1 MNTYRIIKRTAFWS
15 TGTLTAEVEQLLEDE
30 EDAGWTVVSVAFGIN
45 IWMMP
50 TAFITLRRS

>member
-1 MNTYRIIKRTAFWS
+1 MNTYRIIKRSAFWS
-15 TGTLTAEVEQLLEDE
+15 TNTLTREVEEVLEYE